1 MAKKEDVREK
11 EKEVIKKLDQ
21 NYPKVSS
28 RKNTFPSSFMWFL
41 AGLSSLCIVELKASV
56 LGWLVCVCVCVCVVL
71 FFFGEDIDEIS
82 RTGGSL

>member
-21 NYPKVSS
+21 NYLKVSS

-41 AGLSSLCIVELKASV
+41 AGLSSLWAVELKASV
-56 LGWLVCVCVCVCVVL
+56 LGWLVCVCVCVCVCVVLPL
-71 FFFGEDIDEIS
+71 FFFLVKI
-82 RTGGSL
+82 